1 MYWGK
6 LITNYR
12 RNLMSIRDIISKK
25 SLSVQRG
32 RDKDSVPNAKLGRD
46 FENQIQAVCD
56 IYQEL
61 RVAYIQRFEVPKQ
74 FIPPNPK
81 TGKPG
86 FMCYK
91 KKTGFDFVGGI
102 ICNGLDKI
110 AGIRLNAC
118 FIEAKSNREGSIPV
132 WQESSGIKKHQLDRL
147 IWLENMGFFCLI
159 LWEVRSAGAVYKL
172 SPNKLAELVPYEE
185 GSKSTKLTVDDCE
198 ENKIPRIVKMKYRGQ
213 DYYDFLGE
221 LEQ

>member
-1 MYWGK
+1 
-6 LITNYR
+6 
-12 RNLMSIRDIISKK
+12 MSIANLISQK
-25 SLSVQRG
+25 SLKVQRG

-74 FIPPNPK
+74 FIPANPK
-81 TGKPG
+81 TGKPS

-91 KKTGFDFVGGI
+91 KKTGFDFIGGI
-102 ICNGLDKI
+102 IQKDFRIENMLSTK
-110 AGIRLNAC
+110 LNAC

-132 WQESSGIKKHQLDRL
+132 WQESTGIKKHQLDRL

-159 LWEVRSAGAVYKL
+159 LWEVRSAGAVYKI
-172 SPNKLAELVPYEE
+172 SPNNLAELVPYDE